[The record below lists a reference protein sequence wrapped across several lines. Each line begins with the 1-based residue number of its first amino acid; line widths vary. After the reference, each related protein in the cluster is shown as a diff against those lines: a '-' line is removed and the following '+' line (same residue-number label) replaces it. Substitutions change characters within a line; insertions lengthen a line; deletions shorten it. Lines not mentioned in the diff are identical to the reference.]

1 MIGYHT
7 QNNMMNEKEL
17 EELRYDVA
25 HYLLSK
31 MSKGS
36 QFQYALDRMLQLCDH
51 YDEEE
56 LKKILSESKTD
67 MKNHLKKKTKGGGF

>member
-1 MIGYHT
+1 
-7 QNNMMNEKEL
+7 MNENEL

-36 QFQYALDRMLQLCDH
+36 QFQYALDRMIQLCAD
-51 YDEEE
+51 YPEEK
-56 LKKILSESKTD
+56 LKKIIPKSK
-67 MKNHLKKKTKGGGF
+67 KRSKGGGF

>member
-1 MIGYHT
+1 
-7 QNNMMNEKEL
+7 MNKNEL

-51 YDEEE
+51 YDEKQ
-56 LKKILSESKTD
+56 LKEILSESSKTN
-67 MKNHLKKKTKGGGF
+67 MKNHLRKKKTRGVGF

>member
-1 MIGYHT
+1 MT
-7 QNNMMNEKEL
+7 EKEL

-25 HYLLSK
+25 HYLLNK

-36 QFQYALDRMLQLCDH
+36 QFQYALDRMIQLCDH
-51 YDEEE
+51 YDEKQ
-56 LKKILSESKTD
+56 LKEILSESSKAN

>member
-1 MIGYHT
+1 
-7 QNNMMNEKEL
+7 MNKNEL

-31 MSKGS
+31 MNKGS

-51 YDEEE
+51 YDEKQ
-56 LKKILSESKTD
+56 LKEILSESKTD
-67 MKNHLKKKTKGGGF
+67 MKNHLKKKKSKGEGF

>member
-1 MIGYHT
+1 VT
-7 QNNMMNEKEL
+7 ENEL

>member
-1 MIGYHT
+1 
-7 QNNMMNEKEL
+7 MNEKEL

-25 HYLLSK
+25 HYLLRK

-36 QFQYALDRMLQLCDH
+36 QFQYALDRMIQLCDH
-51 YDEEE
+51 YDEEG

>member
-1 MIGYHT
+1 
-7 QNNMMNEKEL
+7 MNKNEL

-36 QFQYALDRMLQLCDH
+36 QFQYALDKMLELCNQ
-51 YDEEE
+51 YTEKE
-56 LKKILSESKTD
+56 LKQILPKP
-67 MKNHLKKKTKGGGF
+67 KKKTKGGGF

>member
-1 MIGYHT
+1 M
-7 QNNMMNEKEL
+7 KKDDL

-36 QFQYALDRMLQLCDH
+36 QFQYALDRMLQLCDQ
-51 YDEEE
+51 YDEKG
-56 LKKILSESKTD
+56 LKEILSESKTD
-67 MKNHLKKKTKGGGF
+67 MKNHLRKKKTKGGGF

>member
-1 MIGYHT
+1 
-7 QNNMMNEKEL
+7 MNSNEL

-36 QFQYALDRMLQLCDH
+36 QFQYALDRMIQLCDH
-51 YDEEE
+51 YDEEG
-56 LKKILSESKTD
+56 LKEILSESKTD
-67 MKNHLKKKTKGGGF
+67 MKNHLKKKKGKGGGF

>member
-1 MIGYHT
+1 
-7 QNNMMNEKEL
+7 MNEKEL

-25 HYLLSK
+25 HHLLSK

-36 QFQYALDRMLQLCDH
+36 QYQYALDKMLQLCDH

-56 LKKILSESKTD
+56 LKKILAKESKTN
-67 MKNHLKKKTKGGGF
+67 MKNHLRKKKTKGGGF